1 MGNEQKLQELL
12 ERIESSTR
20 RQSRYAMCQM
30 IFTLLT
36 AAVFIML
43 LLVVVRMLPQ
53 LQEAVG
59 QAETVLNNLES
70 VTSELANANLTG
82 MVKDIDAL
90 VANVDGLVSTSQEGV
105 TEAVG
110 KINAINFEALNDAI
124 KDLSEVIEPIAKFFK
139 SFKFG

>member
-12 ERIESSTR
+12 EKIDSSTR
-20 RQSRYAMCQM
+20 KQSRYALLQLF
-30 IFTLLT
+30 FTVLT
-36 AAVFIML
+36 FAAFIVL
-43 LLVVVRMLPQ
+43 LLICVRVLPQ
-53 LQEAVG
+53 LQEIVN
-59 QAETVLNNLES
+59 QAETVLGNLES
-70 VTSELANANLTG
+70 VTNELANANLTG

>member
-36 AAVFIML
+36 SAAFIVL
-43 LLVVVRMLPQ
+43 LLVVVRILPQ

-70 VTSELANANLTG
+70 VTSELANADLTG